1 MNVAVKNRSDIF
13 LKGHQMVIIER
24 GATADVELNSDQ
36 YRSALVQ
43 GGLEIKCKVT
53 VKVPNVTNVAARA
66 FTEKLIIVID

>member
-1 MNVAVKNRSDIF
+1 
-13 LKGHQMVIIER
+13 MVIIER

-53 VKVPNVTNVAARA
+53 VKVPNATSRQVTERYHPRA
-66 FTEKLIIVID
+66 LSWFIHSKHG